1 MSTAGFC
8 PGPSASGVHRL
19 AGWYRL
25 PIPEKYPPVVKR
37 EARLAPGRIDQTTPE
52 AAYPRPSAG
61 DVPAST
67 RQSGTWS
74 GLLAGLVLSAS
85 ASASEFGGSNY
96 IPGFYGDFQM
106 AVFTP
111 GLFLNNFLGYYGVEG
126 NGISSDMV
134 LEMPGLMGVHE
145 FDSLDGRY
153 LWAIYPAAMYANYGV
168 AATATRDSTFTQRA
182 GPGDMYLVPLG
193 WTWDDDDWAVTAF
206 QGIVAPTGSFSN
218 SQTVN
223 LGRDYWTFDSNV
235 MGTWMFA
242 DKAFE
247 ISVDAGFMLNTQN
260 DATDFHTGSEF
271 HFDYLLGYHPAP
283 AWALGV
289 AGSYYT
295 QIEGDSGRGA
305 PPLLID
311 GEAAT
316 LGPAVMYTFK
326 AGERE
331 VSVALKWL
339 HEISV
344 NNHLPGDYILMRTM
358 FQF

>member
-19 AGWYRL
+19 
-25 PIPEKYPPVVKR
+25 PIPEKYPPVVKSD
-37 EARLAPGRIDQTTPE
+37 ARLAPGRIDQTTPE
-52 AAYPRPSAG
+52 AVYPRPSAG
-61 DVPAST
+61 DVPAFT
-67 RQSGTWS
+67 RQSGTRS
-74 GLLAGLVLSAS
+74 GLLAGLVLTAS

-311 GEAAT
+311 GESAT

-326 AGERE
+326 AGVRE